1 MPRPRKYQNGAMR
14 FCITVSP
21 EVYEA
26 IKDHPNRSGYI
37 DQLIRFD
44 LAMNETMNIDAK
56 LSELNDKAFSLD
68 KEKLTLT
75 KEINALEAQKNALQR
90 MKDNSLNARLK
101 IVETFVSK
109 RATETDIR
117 GWFEARTD
125 KLRECGFST
134 PKEATE
140 WIMKR
145 RMAG

>member
-1 MPRPRKYQNGAMR
+1 MARPRKYQEGAR
-14 FCITVSP
+14 GICITVSP
-21 EVYEA
+21 EVFEA

-44 LAMNETMNIDAK
+44 LSMNETTKIDDK
-56 LSELNDKAFSLD
+56 LAELNDKAFSLD

-117 GWFEARTD
+117 GWFESRTD
-125 KLRECGFST
+125 KLKECGFST

-140 WIMKR
+140 WVKR
-145 RMAG
+145 KMAG

>member
-21 EVYEA
+21 EVFDA

-37 DQLIRFD
+37 DSLIRFD
-44 LAMNETMNIDAK
+44 LAMNETTKIDDK
-56 LSELNDKAFSLD
+56 LAELNDKAFSLD
-68 KEKLTLT
+68 KDKLTLT

-90 MKDNSLNARLK
+90 MKDNSLNARLR
-101 IVETFVSK
+101 IVETFVS
-109 RATETDIR
+109 RRSTETDIR
-117 GWFEARTD
+117 AWFESRTD
-125 KLRECGFST
+125 KLKECNFST

-140 WIMKR
+140 WVKK

>member
-1 MPRPRKYQNGAMR
+1 MARPRKYKDGAKGI
-14 FCITVSP
+14 CITLSP

-26 IKDHPNRSGYI
+26 IKDNPNRSGYI

-44 LAMNETMNIDAK
+44 LSMNETCKIDDRLA
-56 LSELNDKAFSLD
+56 ELNDKAFSLD
-68 KEKLTLT
+68 KDKLTLT

-101 IVETFVSK
+101 IVETFVGK

-125 KLRECGFST
+125 KLKECGFST

-140 WIMKR
+140 WVKK